1 MSNNRTNVNAKIS
14 VAADGMELPHNRAEL
29 GDKPRPSGRIGLH
42 EEHGL
47 AELKSG
53 GDLIRKNEKT
63 QLVVYNPRIPISDLL
78 AADKLLIRRSWRSLP
93 LHWLIMPILA
103 YAAIEL
109 SQVFPDSVLH
119 FSFDIASVSVQL
131 YFPLF
136 VIPLF
141 LVMVHAFEKI
151 YNRHIILDP
160 EYLVYYRGNH
170 SINREI
176 CDMETSSMQ
185 VVSVKQ
191 KPWEAL
197 MGVGNVALGRF
208 SRKGMEFDL
217 YGVANPYRL
226 ARVLKLSVLR
236 ARKNEGKLSDSLQNS
251 DEDEDDVE
259 GNSHY

>member
-1 MSNNRTNVNAKIS
+1 M
-14 VAADGMELPHNRAEL
+14 L
-29 GDKPRPSGRIGLH
+29 
-42 EEHGL
+42 
-47 AELKSG
+47 
-53 GDLIRKNEKT
+53 
-63 QLVVYNPRIPISDLL
+63 SDTV
-78 AADKLLIRRSWRSLP
+78 
-93 LHWLIMPILA
+93 
-103 YAAIEL
+103 E
-109 SQVFPDSVLH
+109 VF
-119 FSFDIASVSVQL
+119 
-131 YFPLF
+131 FPLF

-141 LVMVHAFEKI
+141 LVLVHAFEKV

-197 MGVGNVALGRF
+197 LGVGNVSLGRF

-217 YGVANPYRL
+217 YGIANPYRL

-236 ARKNEGKLSDSLQNS
+236 ARKNEGKLSESLQNS
-251 DEDEDDVE
+251 DEEDDYIE
-259 GNSHY
+259 GNSRY